1 MAVIDRW
8 SGRSETVPYGVFDDL
23 GVFVG
28 RAYMPADR
36 VPASAAVGW
45 DGPFPG
51 SDVAAGASP
60 RPTDAEDDIS
70 ASVGSPLGV
79 TVAVD
84 GRWSGRLETVPYGV
98 FDDHIPS

>member
-1 MAVIDRW
+1 
-8 SGRSETVPYGVFDDL
+8 
-23 GVFVG
+23 
-28 RAYMPADR
+28 MPADQ

-51 SDVAAGASP
+51 SNVAAGASP

-84 GRWSGRLETVPYGV
+84 GAVGADPLDGCI
-98 FDDHIPS
+98 FN